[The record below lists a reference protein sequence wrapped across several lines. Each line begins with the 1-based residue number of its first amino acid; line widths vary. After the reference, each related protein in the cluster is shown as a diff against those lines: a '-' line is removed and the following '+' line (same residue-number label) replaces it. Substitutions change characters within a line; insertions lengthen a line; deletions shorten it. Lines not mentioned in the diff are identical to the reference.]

1 MAPGPSVN
9 EIEEVVKDTA
19 LSLIGRWG
27 EVVGAGFH
35 RDGVSPEFR
44 PVWILFID
52 RCQTVRTV

>member
-1 MAPGPSVN
+1 MN